1 MNVIPLQTTLCQW
14 PAIHTVHP
22 RNPGST
28 TDAPSQAMP
37 LNLDQL
43 EQFFRERR
51 LKYRREPDRLVT
63 GFATRNFRDERGQE
77 GVAIV
82 ARLSEGGKYL
92 ELTAPGLYR
101 SHGCEHPAALFQALL
116 DATMRTKL
124 IRFEH
129 DPADGEIRCTV
140 ECPIEDGTLTAKQ
153 FQRMLDCLA
162 EAVDRWHPVIR
173 RAMDEGVVSLLPS
186 EPLAAASVN

>member
-1 MNVIPLQTTLCQW
+1 
-14 PAIHTVHP
+14 
-22 RNPGST
+22 
-28 TDAPSQAMP
+28 MP
-37 LNLDQL
+37 LTYDQL
-43 EQFFRERR
+43 EEFFKVRG
-51 LKYRREPDRLVT
+51 LKYRRESDRIVT
-63 GFATRNFRDERGQE
+63 GFATRNFRDDRGHG

-92 ELTAPGLYR
+92 ELVAPGLYR
-101 SHGCEHPAALFQALL
+101 SHGCEHRAALFQALL
-116 DATMRTKL
+116 DATMRTKM

-153 FQRMLDCLA
+153 FERMLDCLA

-173 RAMDEGVVSLLPS
+173 RAMDEGVVSLDS
-186 EPLAAASVN
+186 AEPVAAASVN